1 MRTARDI
8 SAIVFGV
15 IEIAYSVGFFLLH
28 FENWTSLFRTVS
40 LLNVAS
46 WFAFIVYATMVFQL
60 LSYRWLRVIF
70 AFIAFLI
77 VPAAFS
83 LAVTKQLT
91 DADAAKLWFEITF
104 IVTTALK
111 FGIAGCIYVWSI
123 YRERN
128 AAGALRAN

>member
-15 IEIAYSVGFFLLH
+15 IKIAYSVGFFLLS
-28 FENWTSLFRTVS
+28 FENWTSLYRTTSV
-40 LLNVAS
+40 LNVAS
-46 WFAFIVYATMVFQL
+46 WFAFIVYATTAFQP
-60 LSYRWLRVIF
+60 LSYRWARVIF
-70 AFIAFLI
+70 AFIVFLI

-83 LAVTKQLT
+83 LVVTKQLV
-91 DADAAKLWFEITF
+91 DADAAKLWFEVTF
-104 IVTTALK
+104 IATTALK